1 MFREVY
7 MQPFSYIRQSPI
19 GGIEK
24 HVRSYI
30 ILWSNPLT
38 FENTPK
44 SLRNVQ
50 LWRIWRQKKE
60 EKPSPFPYGT
70 EFLYLLVP
78 MYRGIVK
85 DDKCIRFQI
94 ERHFIKE
101 TYHLVGCHLLKCSK
115 TFIAVVTVYHSKD
128 IETCNSLGRN
138 INILPSQLPAV
149 RDISFCTSMAFVS
162 IIEPYA
168 SFRRLLFKFL
178 LIRLYLAPMLIKNV

>member
-19 GGIEK
+19 CGIEK
-24 HVRSYI
+24 HVRCFI

-44 SLRNVQ
+44 CLRNVQ

-78 MYRGIVK
+78 MHRGIVK
-85 DDKCIRFQI
+85 DDKCIHFQF
-94 ERHFIKE
+94 ERYFIKE
-101 TYHLVGCHLLKCSK
+101 FYHFVGCHLLKCSK
-115 TFIAVVTVYHSKD
+115 TLSYPK
-128 IETCNSLGRN
+128 
-138 INILPSQLPAV
+138 IL
-149 RDISFCTSMAFVS
+149 
-162 IIEPYA
+162 
-168 SFRRLLFKFL
+168 RRATLWEGT
-178 LIRLYLAPMLIKNV
+178 